1 MNIVRYRQTDV
12 LLLML
17 SAAILMLA
25 WPSQS
30 VAQEQTTMSGVQ
42 LRPGV
47 IIDRDRGL
55 AYVMSPEGATV
66 AVRLDDGTEAWST
79 MEVAKPLALVGN
91 LLVGQAPPSG
101 ARNDLQIAAVDPD
114 EGGRRV
120 VADVMELPA
129 GVQVAID
136 ETLSS
141 SFVADA
147 RALAGDAVVVWE
159 FSERAMQGVPPE
171 QEIRGM
177 PPEEEIRGLPPEEE
191 IRGEPTTNGGAA
203 AELRR
208 SSGAFLVDLPSGAM
222 SPLRPEE
229 VVVAPARRT
238 SELDAAPLLPGVPEP
253 QVLSADGRHVLSSE
267 RVADDSVWDR
277 YLWTI
282 YDRSTGEPVG
292 EFRTF
297 QSIAPFVVS
306 DGQVIY
312 ETPPYARQVQGNVVE
327 EPLQIRAVDLST
339 GQEVWSEEVRD
350 TAYRGPFPP

>member
-1 MNIVRYRQTDV
+1 
-12 LLLML
+12 
-17 SAAILMLA
+17 
-25 WPSQS
+25 
-30 VAQEQTTMSGVQ
+30 MSGVQ

-47 IIDRDRGL
+47 IIDPDRRL
-55 AYVMSPEGATV
+55 AYVMNPEGGTV
-66 AVRLDDGTEAWST
+66 AVRLDDGAQAWST
-79 MEVAKPLALVGN
+79 MEIAKPLALVGN

-101 ARNDLQIAAVDPD
+101 AANDLQLVAVDS
-114 EGGRRV
+114 EQGGRRV
-120 VADVMELPA
+120 VADVMDLPA

-136 ETLSS
+136 EMLNS

-147 RALAGDAVVVWE
+147 RAFAGDAVVSWE
-159 FSERAMQGVPPE
+159 YSERAVKGVPPE

-191 IRGEPTTNGGAA
+191 IRGEPTTNGRAA

-208 SSGAFLVDLPSGAM
+208 NSGAFLMDLPSGAM
-222 SPLRPEE
+222 SPLPPEE
-229 VVVAPARRT
+229 VVVAPARRA
-238 SELDAAPLLPGVPEP
+238 SELDAAPRLPGVPEP
-253 QVLSADGRHVLSSE
+253 QILSADGRHVLSSE
-267 RVADDSVWDR
+267 RVADDSVWDK

-292 EFRTF
+292 QFRTF
-297 QSIAPFVVS
+297 QALAPFVVA

-312 ETPPYARQVQGNVVE
+312 DTPPYARQVQGNVVE

-350 TAYRGPFPP
+350 TTYRGPYPP

>member
-1 MNIVRYRQTDV
+1 MNIARYRQTGV

-17 SAAILMLA
+17 SPAVLMLS

-30 VAQEQTTMSGVQ
+30 VAQEQTTMSVVQ

-47 IIDRDRGL
+47 IIDPDRRL
-55 AYVMSPEGATV
+55 AYVMTPEGGTV
-66 AVRLDDGTEAWST
+66 AVGLDDGVQAWGT
-79 MEVAKPLALVGN
+79 MEIAKPLALVGN

-101 ARNDLQIAAVDPD
+101 ARNDLQVVAVDTE

-129 GVQVAID
+129 GIQVAID
-136 ETLSS
+136 ETLTS
-141 SFVADA
+141 SFVADG
-147 RALAGDAVVVWE
+147 RAFAGDAVVVWE
-159 FSERAMQGVPPE
+159 YSERAVQGLPPE

-177 PPEEEIRGLPPEEE
+177 PPEEEIRG
-191 IRGEPTTNGGAA
+191 EPTTNGRAA
-203 AELRR
+203 AEPRR
-208 SSGAFLVDLPSGAM
+208 SSGAFLMDLPSGAM
-222 SPLRPEE
+222 SPLQPEE

-238 SELDAAPLLPGVPEP
+238 SELTAAPRLPGVPEP
-253 QVLSADGRHVLSSE
+253 QILSADGRHVLSSE
-267 RVADDSVWDR
+267 RVADDSVWEK

-297 QSIAPFVVS
+297 QSVAPFVVS

-312 ETPPYARQVQGNVVE
+312 ETPPYARQVQGNVME
-327 EPLQIRAVDLST
+327 EPLMIRAVDLST
-339 GQEVWSEEVRD
+339 SEEVWSREVRD
-350 TAYRGPFPP
+350 TTYRGPYPP